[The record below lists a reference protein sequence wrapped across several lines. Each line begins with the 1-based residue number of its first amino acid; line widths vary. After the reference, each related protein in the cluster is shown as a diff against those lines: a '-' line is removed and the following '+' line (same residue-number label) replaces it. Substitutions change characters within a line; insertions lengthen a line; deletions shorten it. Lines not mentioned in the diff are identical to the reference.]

1 MVGAFFAALT
11 SACGFAAPVPRQL
24 YGPEKLR
31 VATGQGH
38 LDHGELCAVS
48 ERVSVVTG
56 QVSGKQVVDANKYAL
71 QVTPTRRS
79 GPKFGRQ

>member
-1 MVGAFFAALT
+1 M
-11 SACGFAAPVPRQL
+11 
-24 YGPEKLR
+24 
-31 VATGQGH
+31 
-38 LDHGELCAVS
+38 S